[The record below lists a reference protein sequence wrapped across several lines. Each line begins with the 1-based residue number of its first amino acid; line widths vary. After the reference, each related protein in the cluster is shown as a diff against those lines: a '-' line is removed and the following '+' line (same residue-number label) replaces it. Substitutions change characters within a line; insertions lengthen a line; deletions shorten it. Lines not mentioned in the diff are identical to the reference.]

1 MPEFFD
7 FTLDDAPESTPDI
20 LVRGCGAAA
29 VAVEAALDD
38 VTGGE
43 PRRRS
48 LAFVVCDPDS
58 HQSVTSAAW
67 LANTLQ
73 QEGIFTV
80 GVALGPCDACFLE
93 AVDLLIR
100 VPSSEAPAVLR
111 PLVGAAVGRSRLP
124 FDAVDLRWL
133 FRDGGEAIAD
143 RRCGIARVADVSAAV
158 DASIGALRGR
168 GALTDE
174 SDWLL
179 LVLRHGPAFEI
190 GTPMSIVMA
199 GGVEVERR
207 TVLLGTFCDQSCGEA
222 AELVAVARVS
232 GAW

>member
-7 FTLDDAPESTPDI
+7 FTLDDAQELTPDI

-38 VTGGE
+38 VTAGE

-100 VPSSEAPAVLR
+100 VPSAEAPAVPATTR
-111 PLVGAAVGRSRLP
+111 GRSSGKVATP
-124 FDAVDLRWL
+124 F
-133 FRDGGEAIAD
+133 
-143 RRCGIARVADVSAAV
+143 
-158 DASIGALRGR
+158 
-168 GALTDE
+168 
-174 SDWLL
+174 
-179 LVLRHGPAFEI
+179 
-190 GTPMSIVMA
+190 
-199 GGVEVERR
+199 
-207 TVLLGTFCDQSCGEA
+207 
-222 AELVAVARVS
+222 
-232 GAW
+232 